1 MRKVSLLIIFA
12 ILCTLIMNGTGTAAE
27 KGNISTAPKKNGD
40 KKWRIAYYEGGEY
53 IDYKGELVSTIKGL
67 METGWIEHAEI
78 PEDKGESTK
87 VTWDWLSTKAKSNY
101 IQFLKDGHY
110 SADWD
115 EDIRKRMSA
124 AIIDRVKQKNDVDLL
139 IAMGTWA
146 GKDLSNNSHK
156 TPTLVLTASDA
167 VSSGIIKSIEDSGY
181 DHINAHVDPLRYE
194 RQIRIFH
201 DIVKFK
207 QLGVAYEDT
216 VEGRSYASLDIIEK
230 LSKELN
236 FEIVKCHTKSD
247 IADKDAAGESVI
259 KCFDTISKKA
269 DAIYVTL
276 QGGVNSKTISKL
288 VEITNSNKI
297 PTFSQSGSDE
307 VKEGFLLSQSHSGF
321 KYVGL
326 FHAQTI
332 GKVFNGASPRQ
343 LTQIFEGPPKIAI
356 NLKTAEI
363 IGFNPPMILLGA
375 ADEIYNS
382 IGSTQQ

>member
-1 MRKVSLLIIFA
+1 MKNFPKLIIFSILSILITYGMASA
-12 ILCTLIMNGTGTAAE
+12 IE
-27 KGNISTAPKKNGD
+27 KGNISFAPKKNGD

-53 IDYKGELVSTIKGL
+53 IDYKGELISTIKGL
-67 METGWIEHAEI
+67 MELGWIDYSEI
-78 PEDKGESTK
+78 PDYKGEETK
-87 VTWDWLSTKAKSNY
+87 NIWEWLSTTAKSNY
-101 IQFLKDGHY
+101 IQFLEDGHY
-110 SADWD
+110 SANWD
-115 EDIRKRMSA
+115 ENTRKIMSA
-124 AIIDRVKQKNDVDLL
+124 AIINRLNQKNDVDLM

-181 DHINAHVDPLRYE
+181 DHINAHVDPMRYE

-201 DIVKFK
+201 DIVRFK
-207 QLGVAYEDT
+207 TLGVLYEDT
-216 VEGRSYASLDIIEK
+216 VEGRSYASIDMIEK
-230 LSKELN
+230 MASELH
-236 FEIVKCHTKSD
+236 FSILRCYTKSD
-247 IADKDAAGESVI
+247 ISNKNLAGESVI
-259 KCFDTISKKA
+259 KCFNELSKKC

-276 QGGVNSKTISKL
+276 QGGVNVETIPKI
-288 VEITNSNKI
+288 VEIANSQKI

-307 VKEGFLLSQSHSGF
+307 VKQGILLSQSHSGF

-343 LTQIFEGPPKIAI
+343 LTQVFEGPPKIAI
-356 NLKTAEI
+356 NLRTAEI

-375 ADEIYNS
+375 ADEIYDS
-382 IGSTQQ
+382 IQDSK